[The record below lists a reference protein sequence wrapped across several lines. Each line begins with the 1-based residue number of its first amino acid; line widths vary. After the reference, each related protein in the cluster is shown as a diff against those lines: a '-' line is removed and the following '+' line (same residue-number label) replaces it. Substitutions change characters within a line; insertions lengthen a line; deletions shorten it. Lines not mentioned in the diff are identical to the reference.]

1 MAGLNPRQL
10 QALQAMF
17 AQKQAKEDGLVE
29 FRAGRAFMDEQTRM
43 VTPDKKRGKIKLV
56 KDEQGILKLQWFNR
70 ISKQKELDLM
80 LMPTTSKWE
89 KVNECTDGRVYL
101 LRMIGS
107 NRKHFF
113 WMQEPD
119 EEKDDEYFKNINK
132 LCNGESIGDDKSGA
146 AASGAGASGAA
157 AANAAANA
165 GGFGGFGAPAQSQ
178 GSGQDAMTQL
188 LLNALRGTGN
198 TGGTTGGATGGT
210 GNAGGN
216 LMGQMENMMR
226 EQQRQRLE
234 EMKREPDL
242 EDILDPTAN
251 EEIIKLL
258 DDEKVVE
265 ELAQHLPESMRSRDD
280 MIEQLQSPQ
289 FQGALRRL
297 QSAING
303 PQMPTLLSQ
312 MGINVTNQNQMG
324 VSAFV
329 NAIQPGDSS
338 SSSSNDSAK
347 KTDDDGDSSMASKD
361 DKDKKGDGDKDKDKS
376 SDSNNDMYK

>member
-10 QALQAMF
+10 QALQQMF
-17 AQKQAKEDGLVE
+17 AQKQAKADGLVE
-29 FRAGRAFMDEQTRM
+29 FRAGRAFLDEQTRM
-43 VTPDKKRGKIKLV
+43 VSADKKRGKIKLI
-56 KDEQGILKLQWFNR
+56 KDEQGILKFQWFNR

-80 LMPTTSKWE
+80 LMPTTAKWE
-89 KVNECTDGRVYL
+89 KVNECTDGRVFL

-113 WMQEPD
+113 WMQEPKD
-119 EEKDDEYFKNINK
+119 DKDDEYSTNINK
-132 LCNGESIGDDKSGA
+132 LCNGESLSDDKSVSSSSSNN
-146 AASGAGASGAA
+146 ASAGS
-157 AANAAANA
+157 A
-165 GGFGGFGAPAQSQ
+165 GNTGFGGFGASASSASQ
-178 GSGQDAMTQL
+178 GGAQGGNDAMTQF

-198 TGGTTGGATGGT
+198 AGGNTGGTTANNNNNTGVQQ
-210 GNAGGN
+210 N
-216 LMGQMENMMR
+216 LLGQMENMMR

-251 EEIIKLL
+251 QEIIQLL

-280 MIEQLQSPQ
+280 IVEQLQSPQ

-303 PQMPTLLSQ
+303 PQMPTILSQ
-312 MGINVTNQNQMG
+312 LGINVTNQNQMG

-329 NAIQPGDSS
+329 NAIQPNNASASDSS
-338 SSSSNDSAK
+338 SSDDASK
-347 KTDDDGDSSMASKD
+347 KTDDDGDSSMAAKD
-361 DKDKKGDGDKDKDKS
+361 DKDKDKS
-376 SDSNNDMYK
+376 SE